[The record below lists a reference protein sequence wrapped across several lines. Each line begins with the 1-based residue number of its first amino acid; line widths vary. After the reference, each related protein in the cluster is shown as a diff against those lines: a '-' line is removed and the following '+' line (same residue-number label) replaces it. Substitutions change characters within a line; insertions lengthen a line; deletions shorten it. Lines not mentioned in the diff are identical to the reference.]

1 MPEVTE
7 AGSSHPTNHSAAIS
21 VDGTLRPK
29 RGGPGKWRVGLLSL
43 RFPEPHPFLTHQV
56 FVVAL
61 VGIARAVVS
70 MTVSTSDAATVAD
83 KVWLGL
89 LARGVLG
96 TGETGDWAPG

>member
-1 MPEVTE
+1 MK
-7 AGSSHPTNHSAAIS
+7 GGLLIS
-21 VDGTLRPK
+21 CCLVWNPSILEESELLQMWG
-29 RGGPGKWRVGLLSL
+29 VGLLSL
-43 RFPEPHPFLTHQV
+43 RFPEPHPLLTHQV

-96 TGETGDWAPG
+96 TGERGDWAPG

>member
-1 MPEVTE
+1 M
-7 AGSSHPTNHSAAIS
+7 
-21 VDGTLRPK
+21 
-29 RGGPGKWRVGLLSL
+29 GLLSL
-43 RFPEPHPFLTHQV
+43 RFPRSGSLTPPHPLLTHQV

-96 TGETGDWAPG
+96 TGERGDWAPG